1 MRRPRRW
8 HWGRR
13 SSPKHATCMNWPSK
27 RRLPRHTLRG
37 PTLPK
42 NRNTRCWPARKFCTP
57 SGSSPAPGARRSRA
71 YWIGFI
77 AMADGPVL
85 ITGGAGFIGSNLAAA
100 LLEKGYSLR
109 ILDDL
114 SSGKRSNLALDNPRV
129 ELIEGDVADAALVA
143 QVMRGCQAVV
153 HLAAVASVQASVEDP
168 VRTHQSNFIG
178 TLNVCEAMRQT
189 GVKRV
194 LFASSAAVYGNN
206 GEGESIDEDTAKAP
220 LTPYASDK
228 LAGEYYFDF
237 YRRQHGLEPVVFRFF
252 NIFGPRQDPSSPYSG
267 VISIFSER
275 AQKGLP
281 ITVFGDGEQT
291 RDFVY
296 VEDLV
301 DLLVQAIEKPQIEV
315 GAVNVGWNQATTL
328 KQMLEALGQV
338 VGELPPV
345 SYGPARS
352 GDIRHSRANNRRL
365 LERFT
370 YPAQTPMS
378 VGLARLLGR

>member
-1 MRRPRRW
+1 
-8 HWGRR
+8 
-13 SSPKHATCMNWPSK
+13 
-27 RRLPRHTLRG
+27 
-37 PTLPK
+37 
-42 NRNTRCWPARKFCTP
+42 
-57 SGSSPAPGARRSRA
+57 
-71 YWIGFI
+71 
-77 AMADGPVL
+77 MADGPVL
-85 ITGGAGFIGSNLAAA
+85 ITGGAGFIGSHLADA
-100 LLEKGYSLR
+100 LLAKGHSVR

-114 SSGKRSNLALDNPRV
+114 STGKRSNLPLDNPRV

-143 QVMRGCQAVV
+143 QVMVGCSAVA
-153 HLAAVASVQASVEDP
+153 HLAAVASVQASVDDP

-178 TLNVCEAMRQT
+178 TLNVCEAMRQV

-206 GEGESIDEDTAKAP
+206 GEGESIDEETTKSP
-220 LTPYASDK
+220 LTPYAADK
-228 LAGEYYFDF
+228 LAGEYYLDF
-237 YRRQHGLEPVVFRFF
+237 YRRQHGLEPAIFRFF

-275 AQKGLP
+275 ARKGLP

-301 DLLVQAIEKPQIEV
+301 DLLVQAIEMPTLEV

-328 KQMLEALGQV
+328 KQMLQALEEV
-338 VGELPPV
+338 VGQLPPIA
-345 SYGPARS
+345 YGPARS
-352 GDIRHSRANNRRL
+352 GDIRHSRANNQRL
-365 LERFT
+365 LQRFT
-370 YPAQTPMS
+370 FPEQTPMS

>member
-1 MRRPRRW
+1 
-8 HWGRR
+8 
-13 SSPKHATCMNWPSK
+13 
-27 RRLPRHTLRG
+27 
-37 PTLPK
+37 
-42 NRNTRCWPARKFCTP
+42 
-57 SGSSPAPGARRSRA
+57 
-71 YWIGFI
+71 
-77 AMADGPVL
+77 MADGPVL
-85 ITGGAGFIGSNLAAA
+85 ITGGAGFIGSHLTDA
-100 LLEKGYSLR
+100 LLAKGHAVR

-114 SSGKRSNLALDNPRV
+114 STGKHSNLPLDNPRV
-129 ELIEGDVADAALVA
+129 ELIVGDVANAALVA
-143 QVMRGCQAVV
+143 QAMAGCSAVA
-153 HLAAVASVQASVEDP
+153 HLAAVASVQASVDDP

-206 GEGESIDEDTAKAP
+206 GEGESIDEDTPKAP
-220 LTPYASDK
+220 LTPYAVDK
-228 LAGEYYFDF
+228 LASEQYFDF
-237 YRRQHGLEPVVFRFF
+237 YHRQHGLEPVIFRFF
-252 NIFGPRQDPSSPYSG
+252 NIYGPRQDPSSPYSG

-275 AQKGLP
+275 ALKGLP

-301 DLLVQAIEKPQIEV
+301 DLLVQAIEMPQVEV

-328 KQMLEALGQV
+328 KQMLEALEAV
-338 VGELPPV
+338 VGNLPPV

-370 YPAQTPMS
+370 TSEQTPMR

>member
-1 MRRPRRW
+1 
-8 HWGRR
+8 
-13 SSPKHATCMNWPSK
+13 
-27 RRLPRHTLRG
+27 
-37 PTLPK
+37 
-42 NRNTRCWPARKFCTP
+42 
-57 SGSSPAPGARRSRA
+57 
-71 YWIGFI
+71 
-77 AMADGPVL
+77 MADGPIL
-85 ITGGAGFIGSNLAAA
+85 ITGGAGFIGSHLTDA
-100 LLEKGYSLR
+100 LLAKGYSVR

-114 SSGKRSNLALDNPRV
+114 STGKTGNLPLDNPRV

-143 QVMRGCQAVV
+143 RAMSGCRAVA
-153 HLAAVASVQASVEDP
+153 HLAAVASVQASVDDP

-178 TLNVCEAMRQT
+178 TLNVCEAMRQA

-206 GEGESIDEDTAKAP
+206 GEGESIDEDTPKAP

-228 LAGEYYFDF
+228 LASEYYFDF
-237 YRRQHGLEPVVFRFF
+237 YRRQHGLEPAIFRFF

-267 VISIFSER
+267 VISIFCER

-291 RDFVY
+291 RDFMY

-301 DLLVQAIEKPQIEV
+301 DVLVQSLETPQLEV
-315 GAVNVGWNQATTL
+315 GAVNVGLNQATTL
-328 KQMLEALGQV
+328 KQLLEVLGEV
-338 VGELPPV
+338 VGQLPPI

-352 GDIRHSRANNRRL
+352 GDIRHSRANNQRL
-365 LERFT
+365 LQRFKL
-370 YPAQTPMS
+370 PEPTPMS

>member
-1 MRRPRRW
+1 
-8 HWGRR
+8 
-13 SSPKHATCMNWPSK
+13 
-27 RRLPRHTLRG
+27 
-37 PTLPK
+37 
-42 NRNTRCWPARKFCTP
+42 
-57 SGSSPAPGARRSRA
+57 
-71 YWIGFI
+71 
-77 AMADGPVL
+77 MAKGPVL
-85 ITGGAGFIGSNLAAA
+85 ITGGAGFIGSHLTDA
-100 LLEKGYSLR
+100 LLANGHSVR

-114 SSGKRSNLALDNPRV
+114 STGKRSNLPLDNPAV
-129 ELIEGDVADAALVA
+129 ELIEGDVADAALVTRA
-143 QVMRGCQAVV
+143 MSGCSAVA
-153 HLAAVASVQASVEDP
+153 HLAAVASVQASVDDP

-206 GEGESIDEDTAKAP
+206 GEGQSIDEDTSKAP

-228 LAGEYYFDF
+228 LASEFYLDF
-237 YRRQHGLEPVVFRFF
+237 YRRQHDLEPVVFRFF
-252 NIFGPRQDPSSPYSG
+252 NIYGPRQDPSSPYSG

-281 ITVFGDGEQT
+281 ISVFGDGEQT

-301 DLLVQAIEKPQIEV
+301 QVLVQAIEKPEV
-315 GAVNVGWNQATTL
+315 QAGAVNVGWNQATTL
-328 KQMLEALGQV
+328 KQMLQALADV
-338 VGELPPV
+338 VGDLPAI

-352 GDIRHSRANNRRL
+352 GDIRHSRADNRRL
-365 LERFT
+365 LERFDL
-370 YPAQTPMS
+370 PAQTPMS